1 MDGRD
6 HQVATDA
13 RLAIAASRGD
23 DDAFAV
29 LYERYAPRIGAY
41 LMRLVGDEHLAQD
54 LTHEVFV
61 SALRRLRTDRPP
73 IAFGPWLY
81 RIARNASIDV
91 HRRSQIV
98 RQVPLDGNTEEPS
111 AASANGTAP
120 EAAAE
125 VRQWL
130 EQLRD
135 VLGGMSESHRSVIVL
150 RELEGL
156 SNGEIGRR
164 MGLSRPAVE
173 GLLFRARAKMRREYD
188 DLVSGR
194 RCEAVQTALEQ
205 AGNGQQLAGRELQR
219 VARHARACAQCRR
232 HAWELGV
239 SALVRENSGVPP
251 RRVITIPPL
260 VAAMVGRLHL
270 KLHQAAR
277 VLGDPS
283 APSVP
288 WGRVAAAATALAVAG
303 GTVGTHIGSDAR
315 TPEARAAVVRGASP
329 SSATGRA
336 IRASAPAIASPAAGP
351 TTLRASADREPV
363 ASVAPPAPAVA
374 PAGAPPASPA
384 AAPTALPSHPAATHD
399 HARHE
404 AGPAPAVEPAATDHP
419 AMAAVVGAVKD
430 ADQPAAEPATA
441 VAEVVKDVTE
451 RDAGGVVSQAAETA
465 SAVLEDVSQ
474 AVPADPPAAQV
485 VDQAAQTVTE
495 VADAAPQVALP
506 ATAPP
511 VPDPAPAPPPV
522 PVPVPDVPVPA
533 APTTAPDVAP
543 AAPSDASAPAVD
555 ATPPPGDPR
564 VQGATLAER
573 RRASGSR

>member
-1 MDGRD
+1 MGGRD

-13 RLAIAASRGD
+13 RLTIAAGQGD

-111 AASANGTAP
+111 ASASGSAP

-135 VLGGMSESHRSVIVL
+135 VLGGLSESHRSVLVL

-194 RCEAVQTALEQ
+194 RCAGVQASLDR
-205 AGNGQQLAGRELQR
+205 AGSGQPLAGRELQL
-219 VARHARACAQCRR
+219 VSRHARACAQCRR
-232 HAWELGV
+232 HAWDAGV
-239 SALVRENSGVPP
+239 SEMVREADTTVP
-251 RRVITIPPL
+251 RRVLALPPL
-260 VAAMVGRLHL
+260 AAAMIGRLHL
-270 KLHQAAR
+270 KLHHAAR
-277 VLGDPS
+277 VVEPS
-283 APSVP
+283 AGLGVP

-303 GTVGTHIGSDAR
+303 GTVGPHLGDAPDR
-315 TPEARAAVVRGASP
+315 DARAAVARGGTARP
-329 SSATGRA
+329 AAAGHT
-336 IRASAPAIASPAAGP
+336 ILASAPAVGSPAAVP
-351 TTLRASADREPV
+351 TTLRASAAREPV
-363 ASVAPPAPAVA
+363 VAV
-374 PAGAPPASPA
+374 PAGPPASPA
-384 AAPTALPSHPAATHD
+384 AAPTALPGGAPSPRDAQHETHPAERAPV
-399 HARHE
+399 A
-404 AGPAPAVEPAATDHP
+404 PAPAPASDHP
-419 AMAAVVGAVKD
+419 AIAAVAGAVDEAEKPGVVAQVVHD
-430 ADQPAAEPATA
+430 A
-441 VAEVVKDVTE
+441 TE
-451 RDAGGVVSQAAETA
+451 REAGGVVSQAAQTA
-465 SAVLEDVSQ
+465 SAALEAVSKAGPAEEPADHAADTVSQ
-474 AVPADPPAAQV
+474 VAGAAADAVPTVAAPAA
-485 VDQAAQTVTE
+485 
-495 VADAAPQVALP
+495 
-506 ATAPP
+506 APP
-511 VPDPAPAPPPV
+511 VPDPAPVPAP
-522 PVPVPDVPVPA
+522 PVPA
-533 APTTAPDVAP
+533 APPVASTPPDVAP
-543 AAPSDASAPAVD
+543 PAPADAPAPSVE
-555 ATPPPGDPR
+555 ATPPPADPR
-564 VQGATLAER
+564 VPGAALAER
-573 RRASGSR
+573 RSTTGLR